1 MAKIKGLIMTEV
13 FFVFFMGFI
22 GYQVIK
28 SLFSPSGESLSYYS
42 HDPGMF
48 MYFDFDGDGF
58 DGDGMWG

>member
-1 MAKIKGLIMTEV
+1 MTEV